1 MCADPCR
8 LVRDNPYTNFPET
21 GRNVFH
27 LTRTRFFLAC
37 RDPTPI
43 MTAAP
48 REKNATWFE
57 PQLAA
62 QIAYQEWTTDQKLQQ
77 PAFPGRRKAAGNDK
91 FRQEFELVAQLGVER
106 TATLV
111 RRESTMT
118 VGRHIQC
125 VPAGQDRAR
134 PFALIQPQQATA
146 QNLAS
151 QEFSTYPP
159 GNKSR
164 LFSSPWTN
172 R

>member
-1 MCADPCR
+1 
-8 LVRDNPYTNFPET
+8 
-21 GRNVFH
+21 
-27 LTRTRFFLAC
+27 
-37 RDPTPI
+37 

-134 PFALIQPQQATA
+134 PFALIQPQQKVGKSDNCSTSPITAPANRFWQCMIGTVRKRIAIDNQQGTAHHDSLNYFRDMIEEKRAT
-146 QNLAS
+146 
-151 QEFSTYPP
+151 FS
-159 GNKSR
+159 G
-164 LFSSPWTN
+164 
-172 R
+172 